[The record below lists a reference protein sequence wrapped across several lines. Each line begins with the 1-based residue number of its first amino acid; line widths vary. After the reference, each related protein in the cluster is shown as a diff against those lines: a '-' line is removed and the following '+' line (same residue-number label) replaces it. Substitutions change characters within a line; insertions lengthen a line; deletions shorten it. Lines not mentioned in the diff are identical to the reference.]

1 MTSRNAMK
9 IYQCSWFPELLY
21 ATTTNVKKDI
31 FKENTQRV
39 QSSVSWLLSFWRE
52 FDSHVVQEKGGSL
65 QSRVFLRRIKLG
77 LSYLSIY
84 LLVTYFIW
92 KWPTDDISHI
102 SEQVSDMMEGL
113 PAQKNCQSTKF
124 DFSNWEYL
132 FHGFWCSITMNI

>member
-9 IYQCSWFPELLY
+9 IYQCRWFPELLY
-21 ATTTNVKKDI
+21 ATTTNAKKDI
-31 FKENTQRV
+31 FKEKAHRV
-39 QSSVSWLLSFWRE
+39 QSSVSWLVSFWRE
-52 FDSHVVQEKGGSL
+52 GKRGSL
-65 QSRVFLRRIKLG
+65 QSPVFLRRIKWG
-77 LSYLSIY
+77 LSYISIY

-92 KWPTDDISHI
+92 KWPTEDISHI

-132 FHGFWCSITMNI
+132 FHGFWCSITLNI